1 MDAQE
6 AREHT
11 AALFRA
17 LGSPKRLEMLER
29 ISTDPCSV
37 SELAEF
43 CGISQPLASQHL
55 RALREVG
62 AVRPDRQGRAVL
74 YRIVDEHVAH
84 IVGDAVAH
92 AQEEHHHD

>member
-1 MDAQE
+1 MDAQQ

-17 LGSPKRLEMLER
+17 LGSCKRLELIER
-29 ISTDPCSV
+29 ITDNPCSV
-37 SELAEF
+37 SELADH

-62 AVRPDRQGRAVL
+62 AVRPDRQGRSVL
-74 YRIVDEHVAH
+74 YRIVDDHVAH
-84 IVGDAVAH
+84 IVGDALAH
-92 AQEEHHHD
+92 AQEGHHDD